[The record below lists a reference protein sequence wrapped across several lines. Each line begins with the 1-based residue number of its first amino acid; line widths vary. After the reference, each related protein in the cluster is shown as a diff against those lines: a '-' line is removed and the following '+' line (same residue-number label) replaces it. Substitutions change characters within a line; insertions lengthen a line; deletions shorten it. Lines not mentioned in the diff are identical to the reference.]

1 MNKKIYAAKNGIIK
15 QKKYYM
21 FLITLM
27 LVGIIAGIIFIFFVD
42 ESNKKNI
49 VTKVNDFFIM
59 LKTSKSINYS
69 KSLSNTILLNLLYVL
84 LIWTLGISLIGFP
97 IIIVVLF
104 FRCFVL
110 GLSISSI
117 IYSYGF
123 KGILG
128 SFLYIFPHQIIIL
141 ILYLLLGFYS
151 LSFCYK
157 LFSLLFLKKT
167 INFNYGMKRYLK
179 ILLFSVV
186 ISLVISI
193 YEVFI
198 STYFLK
204 LFTSLIK

>member
-104 FRCFVL
+104 FRCFVF

-179 ILLFSVV
+179 ILLLSVV